1 MENSPEKKTIP
12 SYAWLALAVLGTVLI
27 SCLPYLHLP
36 VPAADFESEELYGA
50 FQILTDFVLQAL
62 LIVPLLCVV
71 PALWSRAAWR
81 LRPVVIAALVLVA
94 FVTGYACT
102 GSVQDGLYAILF
114 IAPAGA
120 VIHLMQRAGYSNF
133 RVVFYGSILM
143 LAGLFARIC
152 LPALIDS
159 GDAFLPLRNLAAAYE
174 TEWNFM
180 AQSIVGGDES
190 RVESAMAFSDMLK
203 QMRVYPEISTL
214 EILYYPAALAGL
226 SNGLLSHLFNRDGSA
241 QLAKLPPFENWLVDP
256 AYFYG
261 SLALTIL
268 SYIVTMMG
276 ASYGMGLMQVAYV
289 IWLLPM
295 SLAGLSAVKYWT
307 KRRPW
312 VFIVACI
319 LTGLM
324 FSVFAQILAVF
335 GMLRFIQ
342 QRMKRRMQG
351 EDR

>member
-1 MENSPEKKTIP
+1 MENTVQKKIIP
-12 SYAWLALAVLGTVLI
+12 SYVWLALAVLGTVLI

-36 VPAADFESEELYGA
+36 VPAADFESEELHGA
-50 FQILTDFVLQAL
+50 FQILADFVLQAL

-81 LRPVVIAALVLVA
+81 ISPAVIGVLALAAFA
-94 FVTGYACT
+94 SGYVCT
-102 GSVQDGLYAILF
+102 GSAREGLFAVLF

-133 RVVFYGSILM
+133 RVVFYGSILI

-152 LPALIDS
+152 LPALMS
-159 GDAFLPLRNLAAAYE
+159 EGDAFLPLRNLAAAYE

-180 AQSIVGGDES
+180 AQSIAGGDES
-190 RVESAMAFSDMLK
+190 RVESALLFSDMLK
-203 QMRVYPEISTL
+203 QMRIYPEISTL

-256 AYFYG
+256 SYFYG

-268 SYIVTMMG
+268 SYAVTMMG
-276 ASYGMGLMQVAYV
+276 APYGMGLMQVAYV

-324 FSVFAQILAVF
+324 FSMFAQILAVF
-335 GMLRFIQ
+335 GMLRFIH